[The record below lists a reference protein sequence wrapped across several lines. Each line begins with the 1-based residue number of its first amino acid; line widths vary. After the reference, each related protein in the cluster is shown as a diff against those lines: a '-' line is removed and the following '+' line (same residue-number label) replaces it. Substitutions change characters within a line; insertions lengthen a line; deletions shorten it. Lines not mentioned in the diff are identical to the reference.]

1 MSSTYASRNYL
12 TSGQK
17 KLFKKLDSLAD
28 GRKILTSDPIKNS
41 GYFVSAGSLSGL
53 NSKRVALKTLLDDA
67 LDLTKL
73 LFSDSLYDP
82 KNNKETA
89 RIRKAVSD
97 LIEGVKNTIDG
108 ALSNDL
114 DEATLATFAKNL
126 NNRFIITEGGFAEN
140 AVKDMVTYGVFAGV
154 YKKVIAMMKNYNPFS
169 RTSKGN
175 NGKQGLGKMG
185 SLTASRPEETVIAK
199 TIEDKST
206 TSQWILNHINTSLPI
221 CCIDKLICITND
233 ISNIHKLLGSYVAEA
248 DKLNDVVGG
257 TPLSYFSYISFY
269 YSEGT
274 GTLNDARKL
283 RPKIYKETEGWV
295 VKGLLYPERLN
306 LDNEVRRSRKSI
318 TQDENRAYDV
328 FIIVDGKV
336 TNAKNLSGS
345 TNIGGNIAYKTEFE
359 KPIPIPTTPQ
369 NPVIPGQQ

>member
-17 KLFKKLDSLAD
+17 KLFKKLDSLED
-28 GRKILTSDPIKNS
+28 GRKILTSDSIKNS
-41 GYFVSAGSLSGL
+41 GYFVSAGSLTGL
-53 NSKRVALKTLLDDA
+53 NNKRAALKTLLDNA

-73 LFSDSLYDP
+73 LFSDSLYDS
-82 KNNKETA
+82 KNSKETA
-89 RIRKAVSD
+89 RLRKAVSD
-97 LIEGVKNTIDG
+97 LIEGVKNTIDD
-108 ALSNDL
+108 ALSSELN
-114 DEATLATFAKNL
+114 EASLATFAKNL
-126 NNRFIITEGGFAEN
+126 NSRFIIIDGGLGGN

-169 RTSKGN
+169 RTTKGN
-175 NGKQGLGKMG
+175 NGRQGLGKMG
-185 SLTASRPEETVIAK
+185 TLDASRPEETVIAK

-233 ISNIHKLLGSYVAEA
+233 ISNIHKLLGSYVAET

-345 TNIGGNIAYKTEFE
+345 TNIRGNIGYKTEFE
-359 KPIPIPTTPQ
+359 KTGQIPTTPQ
-369 NPVIPGQQ
+369 NPIIPVQ

>member
-1 MSSTYASRNYL
+1 MTSTYASQNYL
-12 TSGQK
+12 SSGQK
-17 KLFKKLDSLAD
+17 KLFKKLDSIAD

-53 NSKRVALKTLLDDA
+53 NNKRTALKTLLDDA

-73 LFSDSLYDP
+73 LFSDSLYDT
-82 KNNKETA
+82 KNNKETT
-89 RIRKAVSD
+89 RIRKAVSN

-108 ALSNDL
+108 ALNNDL
-114 DEATLATFAKNL
+114 DEVSLATFAKNL
-126 NNRFIITEGGFAEN
+126 NNHFIITNGGMGEN
-140 AVKDMVTYGVFAGV
+140 AVSDMVTYGVFAGV

-169 RTSKGN
+169 RTSKGK

-185 SLTASRPEETVIAK
+185 TLTASKPEESVIAK
-199 TIEDKST
+199 TIEDKTSS
-206 TSQWILNHINTSLPI
+206 SQWILNHINTSLPI

-233 ISNIHKLLGSYVAEA
+233 ISNIHKLLGSYVAET

-269 YSEGT
+269 YSEGN

-283 RPKIYKETEGWV
+283 RPKIYKETDGWV

-306 LDNEVRRSRKSI
+306 LDNEIRRSKKSI
-318 TQDENRAYDV
+318 TQDQNRAYDV

-336 TNAKNLSGS
+336 TNAKNLTGS
-345 TNIGGNIAYKTEFE
+345 SNIGGNIGYKTDFT
-359 KPIPIPTTPQ
+359 KPVQIPTTPQ
-369 NPVIPGQQ
+369 NPVMPGQ

>member
-1 MSSTYASRNYL
+1 MTSTYASRNYL

-17 KLFKKLDSLAD
+17 KLFKKLDSLED
-28 GRKILTSDPIKNS
+28 GRKILTSDSIKNS
-41 GYFVSAGSLSGL
+41 GYFVSAGSLTGL
-53 NSKRVALKTLLDDA
+53 NSKRDALKTLLDNA

-73 LFSDSLYDP
+73 LFSDSLYDS
-82 KNNKETA
+82 KNSKETA
-89 RIRKAVSD
+89 RLRKAVSN
-97 LIEGVKNTIDG
+97 LIEGVKNTIDD
-108 ALSNDL
+108 ALSSEL
-114 DEATLATFAKNL
+114 DEASLATFAKNL
-126 NNRFIITEGGFAEN
+126 NSRFNITVGGLGDN

-169 RTSKGN
+169 RTTKGN
-175 NGKQGLGKMG
+175 NGRQGLGQMG

-233 ISNIHKLLGSYVAEA
+233 ISNIHKLLGSYVAET

-345 TNIGGNIAYKTEFE
+345 SNIGGNIGYKTDFGKTEQ
-359 KPIPIPTTPQ
+359 KPTTPQ
-369 NPVIPGQQ
+369 NPIIPGQ